1 MYSAGLGG
9 MRLDMR
15 RQVYRGRLL
24 DVGLERAR
32 LPNGAEVEL
41 EIIRHPGAAAAVAVD
56 GAGRVVLIHQY
67 RHAAGGYLWELPAG
81 VLDAP
86 GEPSAGCAAREL
98 REETGLEAARWR
110 ALGSVRPTPGYSDE
124 RIDLFLAEGLREGER
139 ATAHDEDIREIRRI
153 PLREALRMVRA
164 GEIVD
169 AKTVA
174 GLCLAAAE
182 LGVGA

>member
-1 MYSAGLGG
+1 
-9 MRLDMR
+9 MR

-24 DVGLERAR
+24 DVGLERAT

-41 EIIRHPGAAAAVAVD
+41 EIIRHPGAAAVVAVD

-86 GEPSAGCAAREL
+86 GEPSLHCAAREL
-98 REETGLEAARWR
+98 REETGLEAGRWKT
-110 ALGSVRPTPGYSDE
+110 LGSVRPTPGYSDE
-124 RIDLFLAEGLREGER
+124 RIDLFLAEGLRDGER
-139 ATAHDEDIREIRRI
+139 ETARDEDIREIRRV
-153 PLREALRMVRA
+153 PFAQALHMVRS

-174 GLCLAAAE
+174 GLFLAAAE
-182 LGVGA
+182 LGIGT